1 MPPGCPILD
10 FTIPNFFPTF
20 PRSEKNPYMSP
31 SETAAASKLSKK
43 SLSGLSEVSEME
55 DGSSIVS
62 CLELSNI
69 DESLNDTVVTD
80 INTKDIST
88 SEINRENKKNPIP
101 SLQLKKSTQMP
112 SSVLSDTSSVHRSNH
127 VGAGDSPLT
136 SILKGSPNHNFS
148 GTASPRTIGMK
159 SEGGSIEKG
168 DRNSSSYKSNVDPDC
183 SEFRMKYVQI
193 TGDRSPTSCQSIDT
207 DKSRCEKAI
216 TLLNDEVKKN
226 KKYHDEENWGGN
238 FVSGKRGFNVSDNE
252 CKHTEMK
259 ERMTDT
265 S

>member
-20 PRSEKNPYMSP
+20 PKNEKCPYMSP

-43 SLSGLSEVSEME
+43 SLSGLSEVSELE
-55 DGSSIVS
+55 DGSIVS

-69 DESLNDTVVTD
+69 DESLNDTSVTD
-80 INTKDIST
+80 MNSKDTYASGR
-88 SEINRENKKNPIP
+88 NRETKKNPIP
-101 SLQLKKSTQMP
+101 SLQVKKSP
-112 SSVLSDTSSVHRSNH
+112 HIVAAALSDTSSAHRSNNGGS
-127 VGAGDSPLT
+127 VDTPLT
-136 SILKGSPNHNFS
+136 SILKGSTSHHFS
-148 GTASPRTIGMK
+148 GTASPRTTGFK

-168 DRNSSSYKSNVDPDC
+168 DHSSSQYRDTTDPEF

-193 TGDRSPTSCQSIDT
+193 TGDRSPTTCRSIDT
-207 DKSRCEKAI
+207 DRSRCEKARD
-216 TLLNDEVKKN
+216 LLNDEVKKN

-238 FVSGKRGFNVSDNE
+238 FVSGKRGFNVNDNE
-252 CKHTEMK
+252 FKHTEMK
-259 ERMTDT
+259 ERMTDI